1 MLGLIKKILYSIL
14 DRRVNV
20 GCNYIYFNL
29 TQTHRI
35 QAKEEKGWWQQKSN
49 ICATKWILMSD
60 TQALKKLQSCIC
72 KFTSLKSCAW
82 QSLSLTHTD
91 ILSPVCSTKI
101 PHNGVEKSACHIKH
115 NYRILLST
123 FTLLLRLET
132 TQVFLFYTHHFLSS
146 FYS

>member
-1 MLGLIKKILYSIL
+1 M
-14 DRRVNV
+14 DRHVNV

-29 TQTHRI
+29 TQMHRI

-60 TQALKKLQSCIC
+60 TQAWKKLQSYIC

-101 PHNGVEKSACHIKH
+101 PHSGVKKKSACHIKH
-115 NYRILLST
+115 NYWILLST
-123 FTLLLRLET
+123 FTLLLCLET